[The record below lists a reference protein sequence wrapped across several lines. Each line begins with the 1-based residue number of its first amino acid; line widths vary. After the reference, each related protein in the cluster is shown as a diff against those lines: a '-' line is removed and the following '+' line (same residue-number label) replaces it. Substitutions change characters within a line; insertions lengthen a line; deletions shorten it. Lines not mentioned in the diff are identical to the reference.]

1 MDHPLVTQARTLFD
15 AAVRKVEPARP
26 ADPVP
31 AGAAATAAP
40 AATSAAV
47 AEEESDG

>member
-31 AGAAATAAP
+31 TGAAATAP
-40 AATSAAV
+40 AAATAV
-47 AEEESDG
+47 AEEQSDG